1 MVLKTFERHLAREI
15 YTATALVTV
24 AFLALFGFFDL
35 VGELG
40 DLGKGGYQ
48 FLDAVS
54 FVVLTLPGRIY
65 EILPISVLIGSLYA
79 LTHLARDSEITVLRA
94 SGLSTSEF
102 LVSLIRIAML
112 FVVLTLAIGEIVV
125 PPAEKAAQAM
135 RLRAMGS
142 LVGQNFRSGLWV
154 KDDLSFVNVREVSP
168 DAGLKGIRIY
178 AFDAEFRLHSIS
190 EAETGTYLGD
200 QQWRLAKLVRTEFL
214 ADGAKVERLDTLDW
228 KSGLNPDLVSV
239 LMVNPERMSLPTLY
253 RYVSFLDSNQQKSA
267 RYEIALW
274 KKLIYPLAAV
284 VMMILALPFGY
295 MQDRMGAVSV
305 RVFSGIML
313 GIGFYMLNGLFSSLG
328 VINGW
333 PPFYSAITPSVI
345 FLLAGTSLLW
355 WVERR

>member
-1 MVLKTFERHLAREI
+1 MVIRIFERHLAREI
-15 YTATALVTV
+15 YSATALVTV

-35 VGELG
+35 IGELA
-40 DLGKGGYQ
+40 DIGKGGYQ
-48 FLDAVS
+48 LRDALT
-54 FVVLTLPGRIY
+54 FVTLTMPGRIY

-94 SGLSTSEF
+94 SGLSTTDF
-102 LVSLIRIAML
+102 LISLVRISIV
-112 FVVLTLAIGEIVV
+112 FVLTTLALGELVV

-142 LVGQNFRSGLWV
+142 IVGQNFRSGLWV

-178 AFDAEFRLHSIS
+178 AFDTDLRLKSIS
-190 EAETGTYLGD
+190 EADRGSYLGE
-200 QQWRLAKLVRTEFL
+200 QRWRLSDLIRTEFL
-214 ADGAKVERLDTLDW
+214 ADGAKVERFASVDW
-228 KSGLNPDLVSV
+228 QSGLNPDLVSV

-253 RYVSFLDSNQQKSA
+253 RYVSFLDNNQQKSS

-284 VMMILALPFGY
+284 VMMLLALPFAY
-295 MQDRMGAVSV
+295 MQDRMGAVNV
-305 RVFSGIML
+305 RVFAGIML

-328 VINGW
+328 AINSW
-333 PPFYSAITPSVI
+333 QPFYSAITPSVI
-345 FLLAGTSLLW
+345 FLLAGASLLW

>member
-1 MVLKTFERHLAREI
+1 MVLRTFERHLAREI
-15 YTATALVTV
+15 FSATALVTA

-35 VGELG
+35 IGELAS
-40 DLGKGGYQ
+40 LGKGGYQ
-48 FLDAVS
+48 LLDAVG
-54 FVVLTLPGRIY
+54 FVALTLPGRIY
-65 EILPISVLIGSLYA
+65 EILPVTVLIGSLYA

-94 SGLSTSEF
+94 SGLSTTEF
-102 LVSLIRIAML
+102 LVSLVRIAVV
-112 FVVLTLAIGEIVV
+112 FVLLTLAIGEFVV

-178 AFDAEFRLHSIS
+178 AFDTEFRLHSIS
-190 EAETGTYLGD
+190 EAESGIYLGD
-200 QQWRLAKLVRTEFL
+200 QQWRLSKLVRTEFL
-214 ADGAKVERLDTLDW
+214 TDGAKVEWLDTLDW

-284 VMMILALPFGY
+284 VMMLLALPFAY
-295 MQDRMGAVSV
+295 MQDRMGAISV

-313 GIGFYMLNGLFSSLG
+313 GVGFYMLNGLFSSLG
-328 VINGW
+328 VINSW
-333 PPFYSAITPSVI
+333 PPFFSAITPSVL
-345 FLLAGTSLLW
+345 FSMAAAGMLW

>member
-15 YTATALVTV
+15 FGATALVTV

-35 VGELG
+35 IGELAS
-40 DLGKGGYQ
+40 LGKGGYQ
-48 FLDAVS
+48 FLDAVG

-65 EILPISVLIGSLYA
+65 EILPVTVLIGSLYA

-94 SGLSTSEF
+94 SGLSTAEF
-102 LVSLIRIAML
+102 LFSLVRIAMV
-112 FVVLTLAIGEIVV
+112 FVLLTLAIGEIVV

-178 AFDAEFRLHSIS
+178 AFDTEFRLQSIS
-190 EAETGTYLGD
+190 EAESGIYLGD
-200 QQWRLAKLVRTEFL
+200 QQWRLTKLLRTVFL
-214 ADGAKVERLDTLDW
+214 TDGAKVEQLETLDW

-284 VMMILALPFGY
+284 VMMLLALPFAY
-295 MQDRMGAVSV
+295 MQDRLGAVSV

-313 GIGFYMLNGLFSSLG
+313 GVGFYMLNGLFSSLG
-328 VINGW
+328 VINSW

-345 FLLAGTSLLW
+345 FLLAGASLLW

>member
-1 MVLKTFERHLAREI
+1 
-15 YTATALVTV
+15 
-24 AFLALFGFFDL
+24 
-35 VGELG
+35 
-40 DLGKGGYQ
+40 
-48 FLDAVS
+48 
-54 FVVLTLPGRIY
+54 
-65 EILPISVLIGSLYA
+65 
-79 LTHLARDSEITVLRA
+79 
-94 SGLSTSEF
+94 
-102 LVSLIRIAML
+102 
-112 FVVLTLAIGEIVV
+112 
-125 PPAEKAAQAM
+125 M

-178 AFDAEFRLHSIS
+178 AFDTEFRLHSIS
-190 EAETGTYLGD
+190 EAESGIYLGD
-200 QQWRLAKLVRTEFL
+200 QQWRLSKLVRTEFL
-214 ADGAKVERLDTLDW
+214 TDGAKVEWLDTLDW

-284 VMMILALPFGY
+284 VMMLLALPFAY
-295 MQDRMGAVSV
+295 MQDRMGAISV

-313 GIGFYMLNGLFSSLG
+313 GVGFYMLNGLFSSLG
-328 VINGW
+328 VINSW

-345 FLLAGTSLLW
+345 FLLAGASLLW